1 MSADLADTLR
11 AALAGE
17 EWAVATLWREL
28 NPPLLRFLRARDRL
42 AADDVASETWLRVT
56 RDLHTFRGA
65 DEAALRA
72 WFFAVARHTLID
84 WQRRAR
90 RRPAAAWDDGALAE
104 REAAD
109 DPAADAVD
117 RIDTDQVMAL
127 IARLPADQ
135 ADVLGKRPG
144 TVRVLQ
150 HRALRTLAALL
161 GAPAPQDHVTR

>member
-1 MSADLADTLR
+1 M
-11 AALAGE
+11 
-17 EWAVATLWREL
+17 
-28 NPPLLRFLRARDRL
+28 
-42 AADDVASETWLRVT
+42 
-56 RDLHTFRGA
+56 
-65 DEAALRA
+65 
-72 WFFAVARHTLID
+72 ARHTLID
-84 WQRRAR
+84 WQRRGR

-135 ADVLGKRPG
+135 ADVVLLRVIAGLDAAHVGHILGKRPG